1 MNLVKKLRLAV
12 IVRRIKTICANMS
25 LDELIA
31 TLDNSSRNILGIG
44 GFYKYEYQKI
54 NCFNWVNDCYEYI
67 GIYYPCTGGRE

>member
-12 IVRRIKTICANMS
+12 IVRRIKTLCANMS

-44 GFYKYEYQKI
+44 GF
-54 NCFNWVNDCYEYI
+54 
-67 GIYYPCTGGRE
+67 